1 MKIEVWMLVYQHRHG
16 LDLSGHASELDANRA
31 AAELAAREATK
42 ECTAEIALQV
52 QGHYNLG
59 NYGEAITL
67 YMDHVCGE
75 TFETRQVY
83 VEGDVMR
90 GSTVVENGNGVVHM
104 VKAFPMF
111 NQPGDAWC
119 GRMFFWVSA
128 SVTLPVNTAIFKA
141 HLPEEPKI
149 PSCLSCL
156 GTAHGE

>member
-1 MKIEVWMLVYQHRHG
+1 MQIEVWMLVYEHKYG
-16 LDLSGHASELDANRA
+16 MDLSGHASELEANRT
-31 AAELAAREATK
+31 AAELAAREAPR

-52 QGHYNLG
+52 QGFYSLG
-59 NYGEAITL
+59 AYAEAITL
-67 YMDHVCGE
+67 YTEHVDSE
-75 TFETRQVY
+75 TFEVRQVF

-104 VKAFPMF
+104 VKAFPAL
-111 NQPGDAWC
+111 NQPGDSWC

-128 SVTLPVNTAIFKA
+128 NVALPVNTSGFKA
-141 HLPEEPKI
+141 FLPEEPRI